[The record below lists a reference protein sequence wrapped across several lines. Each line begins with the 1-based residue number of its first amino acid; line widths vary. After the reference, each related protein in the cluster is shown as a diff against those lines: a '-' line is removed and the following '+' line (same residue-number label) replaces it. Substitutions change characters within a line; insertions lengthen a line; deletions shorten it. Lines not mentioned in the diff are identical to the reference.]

1 LVDLPARHQC
11 PDHDPGSRS
20 PGSLF
25 PS

>member
-1 LVDLPARHQC
+1 LVDLPARHQY